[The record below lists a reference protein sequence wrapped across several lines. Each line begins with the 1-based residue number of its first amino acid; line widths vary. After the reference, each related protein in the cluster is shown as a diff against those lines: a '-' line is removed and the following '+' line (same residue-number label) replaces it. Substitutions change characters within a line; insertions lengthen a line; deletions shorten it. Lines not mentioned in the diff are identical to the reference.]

1 MTTKA
6 ANCPCDVF
14 VHPEPL
20 SIDAGLTTIPRQ
32 IATFPEFRRAM
43 LAAIPT
49 EPALAQWR
57 ARGDQDLGV
66 MLIEMWAYVCDV
78 LAFYDETI
86 AHESY
91 LRTARRDPSVRML
104 VGLLGY
110 RPRPAVAARVR
121 LAIKASGRLAI
132 VLPSGLAV
140 RSSAFGSEP
149 PQVFEVDADTR
160 VHPLL
165 NGWRLTP
172 TRATTIRK
180 GARQLLVAPDT
191 AKVRTGDHLL
201 LIGGGQTTGT
211 VFTAEDVVKITGD
224 DGAKYVRVELNQKLS
239 SPVTIAGSRLLRSVA
254 ATQLWTNSTDPF
266 TPTAGTTTLY
276 LSSVVPHIK
285 VGSWLIASTASTTGA
300 FQVRSVSQSTRKV
313 ASGSQFDIP
322 STGSSSTKVMTPDVR
337 APVTAVTISP
347 PWPALLGTN
356 AAAITVEYDLQDA
369 GVLTAEV
376 DGRIAT
382 DAQLALLPPIE
393 KPSDDTKPGR
403 FLVSDADA
411 TATEL
416 AGGVNFG
423 TRMLNPAQGSGL
435 TTELHPPANVY
446 ANIGDFSRGETV
458 PSETLGVGDASLAN
472 QSFTLKK
479 KPLTYVSS
487 LSATDQNGVRS
498 TLTVWVG
505 GVEWREVPSF
515 FGADA
520 GGTVYHVRQDD
531 AEESTVT
538 FGDGT
543 RGARLPSGAIVVCRY
558 RFGAGAASPP
568 AGGLTQLAKP
578 VKGITSVLNPVAAAG
593 GADRQAAAQ
602 VRTFAPRS
610 ALLFGRAVSITD
622 VEALAAGQ
630 PGVQAVQAR
639 WTWDA
644 QMQQPVIQIWFIGPD
659 SIAAT
664 VLQSLRAATAP
675 ATAIRATSATAIPVT
690 MNVTVRVDPSYQAT
704 LVKDAVVAALTAPGI
719 GPLVPE
725 VIGVGAPVFRSHLL
739 AGILAVAGVTT
750 VDSLLWQGTSFA
762 DYGTTPGDG
771 AWFQVTLT
779 VNAAEGD
786 HG

>member
-1 MTTKA
+1 MTTTD

-14 VHPEPL
+14 VHPQPL

-32 IATFPEFRRAM
+32 IATFPQFRRAM

-49 EPALAQWR
+49 QPALAQWR
-57 ARGDQDLGV
+57 ARGDQDLGG

-91 LRTARRDPSVRML
+91 LRTARRDSSVRML

-110 RPRPAVAARVR
+110 RPRPAVAAQVR

-140 RSSAFGSEP
+140 RSSAFGSEK
-149 PQVFEVDADTR
+149 PQVFELDADAH

-165 NGWRLTP
+165 NGWRLAP
-172 TRATTIRK
+172 TRATMIHK

-201 LIGGGQTTGT
+201 LIGGGQTVGT
-211 VFTAEDVVKITGD
+211 MLTATDVAKITGD
-224 DGAKYVRVELNQKLS
+224 DGAKYVRVKINRKLPA
-239 SPVTIAGSRLLRSVA
+239 PVTIAGSRLLRSVA

-276 LSSVVPHIK
+276 LSSVVPQIK
-285 VGSWLIASTASTTGA
+285 VGSWLIASTASTSVA
-300 FQVRSVSQSTRKV
+300 FLVGSVSQSTRKV
-313 ASGSQFDIP
+313 ASGSQFDLP
-322 STGSSSTKVMTPDVR
+322 STGSPTKVTTPDVR
-337 APVTAVTISP
+337 APVTAVSISP
-347 PWPALLGTN
+347 PWPATLGTN

-369 GVLTAEV
+369 GVLTAEL
-376 DGRIAT
+376 DDRIAT
-382 DAQLALLPPIE
+382 DAQLGLLPPIE
-393 KPSDDTKPGR
+393 KPPDGTKPGR
-403 FLVSDADA
+403 FLVADADA

-416 AGGVNFG
+416 AGGVNFQ
-423 TRMLNPAQGSGL
+423 TRVLRLAQGSGL
-435 TTELHPPANVY
+435 TTALHPPANVY
-446 ANIGDFSRGETV
+446 ANIGGFSRGETV
-458 PSETLGVGDASLAN
+458 PSETLGAGDASLAN

-487 LSATDQNGVRS
+487 LSAADQNGVRS

-520 GGTVYHVRQDD
+520 GGTVYHVRQND
-531 AEESTVT
+531 AGESTVT
-538 FGDGT
+538 FGDGI
-543 RGARLPSGAIVVCRY
+543 RGARLPSGATVVCRY

-593 GADRQAAAQ
+593 GADSQAAAQ

-610 ALLFGRAVSITD
+610 ALLFGRAVSIAD

-690 MNVTVRVDPSYQAT
+690 MDVTVRVDPSYQAT

-725 VIGVGAPVFRSHLL
+725 VIGVGAPVFRSQLL
-739 AGILAVAGVTT
+739 AEIIAVAGVTT

-779 VNAAEGD
+779 VNATEGD